1 MFVIIAHLRDFV
13 KEKGKDMRLSQ
24 KIKEAR
30 LSKGWTQDDLAKFSG
45 VSLGSIKRY
54 ETDNGNITYSNL
66 EKITSALGIEAS
78 NFTPTKGQKSV
89 SQSVSQYKKKMS
101 PNSGNLSPN
110 LSPSASNLKK
120 SDKSYENE
128 EENEIVAIPYFED
141 TYASAGDGVI
151 NYDEAPTTLDFN
163 EIFLRGFLGI
173 KGDLS
178 CIHIINARGD
188 SMQPTIDNGELL
200 FVRAADGDG
209 VTSGN
214 VYVINYCGDVF
225 VKRLEKNPITRAITL
240 FSDNEKYEPIVIDG
254 ENLENCNIVGRVVAH
269 IRKGSI

>member
-1 MFVIIAHLRDFV
+1 MNLSERLKELRSN
-13 KEKGKDMRLSQ
+13 KQ
-24 KIKEAR
+24 
-30 LSKGWTQDDLAKFSG
+30 WTQGDLAKYSG
-45 VSLGSIKRY
+45 VSLDSIKGY
-54 ETDNGNITYSNL
+54 ESGKTKNITVENLQKIAIAFGLSVNNFYSKHL
-66 EKITSALGIEAS
+66 SL
-78 NFTPTKGQKSV
+78 
-89 SQSVSQYKKKMS
+89 SQNSKMS
-101 PNSGNLSPN
+101 PSQSDFVPKLSLSGN
-110 LSPSASNLKK
+110 NLKE
-120 SDKSYENE
+120 SDKSRDNE

-173 KGDLS
+173 RGDLGR
-178 CIHIINARGD
+178 IHIINARGD

-200 FVRAADGDG
+200 FVRAADSDG

>member
-1 MFVIIAHLRDFV
+1 MNLSERLKELRAN
-13 KEKGKDMRLSQ
+13 KQ
-24 KIKEAR
+24 
-30 LSKGWTQDDLAKFSG
+30 WTQGDLAKYSG
-45 VSLGSIKRY
+45 VSLDSIKGY
-54 ETDNGNITYSNL
+54 ESGKTKNITVENLQKIAIAFGLNVNNFYSKHL
-66 EKITSALGIEAS
+66 SL
-78 NFTPTKGQKSV
+78 
-89 SQSVSQYKKKMS
+89 SQNPKMS
-101 PNSGNLSPN
+101 PSQSDFVPKLSLSGN
-110 LSPSASNLKK
+110 NLKEL
-120 SDKSYENE
+120 DKSNDNE
-128 EENEIVAIPYFED
+128 EENEIISIPYFED
-141 TYASAGDGVI
+141 TYASAGDGMM

-163 EIFLRGFLGI
+163 EFFLRGFLGI
-173 KGDLS
+173 RGDLGR
-178 CIHIINARGD
+178 IHIINARGD

>member
-1 MFVIIAHLRDFV
+1 MNLSERLKELRAN
-13 KEKGKDMRLSQ
+13 KQ
-24 KIKEAR
+24 
-30 LSKGWTQDDLAKFSG
+30 WTQGDLAKYSG
-45 VSLGSIKRY
+45 VSLDSIKGY
-54 ETDNGNITYSNL
+54 ESGKTKNITVENLQKIAIAFGLNVNNFYSKHL
-66 EKITSALGIEAS
+66 SL
-78 NFTPTKGQKSV
+78 
-89 SQSVSQYKKKMS
+89 SQNSKMS
-101 PNSGNLSPN
+101 PSQSDFVPKLSLSGN
-110 LSPSASNLKK
+110 NLKE
-120 SDKSYENE
+120 SDKSRDNE
-128 EENEIVAIPYFED
+128 EENEIISIPYFED